1 MSKASSR
8 FSNFSGCY
16 NFGNTRESS
25 EYANTVQRMDKH
37 LLRLDSNRDFHNHEN
52 KDHAVDEKTAVKS
65 VLNLRQGKNKYYYED
80 ISNIL
85 VYVHEG
91 SFLLHS

>member
-8 FSNFSGCY
+8 FSDFGGCS
-16 NFGNTRESS
+16 NFGNARKSS

-52 KDHAVDEKTAVKS
+52 KNHTVDEKTVMKS
-65 VLNLRQGKNKYYYED
+65 VLNLRQGENKCYYED

-85 VYVHEG
+85 IYVHEG
-91 SFLLHS
+91 FFLL